1 MYKPWVNAEEYIKA
15 EEQKRLYSYPNLH
28 KEEENNF
35 YREYLIQEITRQ
47 MNELR
52 VNFPEVVMKMCVN
65 SEDMMEDEHG
75 NLYIDGLDRSFTFE

>member
-28 KEEENNF
+28 KEEEYSF
-35 YREYLIQEITRQ
+35 YCEYLIQEITRQ

-52 VNFPEVVMKMCVN
+52 VNFPEVIMKMYVN
-65 SEDMMEDEHG
+65 GEDMMEDEHG
-75 NLYIDGLDRSFTFE
+75 NLYIDGLNQSFAFE